1 MTINYILRLNN
12 TLIQPGHIDK
22 KVKLKL
28 TNKEIMTNLFCFV
41 FKPIEGDVTP
51 LKNAQSDVLVRE
63 DRKVY
68 EATRSQEEEVSR
80 VEQLVKEFTTRVLEL
95 KFSLAEILSFLLEY
109 RKSLGETIDNVEQL
123 ISKPIKVK
131 SKTSRISK
139 DTKPKGT

>member
-1 MTINYILRLNN
+1 MTA
-12 TLIQPGHIDK
+12 
-22 KVKLKL
+22 
-28 TNKEIMTNLFCFV
+28 NLFYFV
-41 FKPIEGDVTP
+41 FKPIEGDVAL
-51 LKNAQSDVLVRE
+51 LKNAQLDVLVGE